1 MNIFLLLLLLQGT
14 PEAAEPGI
22 KLETPSTSGRQEG
35 SITAAVVSSGEPTAA
50 TTAAGTAPGSV
61 DAGEGPAAKR
71 AKHTDIAEAD
81 GNTVPV
87 VTSSAPLAPTPVPT
101 PAAAGPSD
109 DQGGSSV
116 DKKPQH
122 QAHHA
127 ESSNYQ
133 AAALLICNSR
143 DLLMS
148 LAQLLS
154 IVSLMCQVSLQ
165 LHCAI
170 FA

>member
-1 MNIFLLLLLLQGT
+1 MNILLLLQGT

-35 SITAAVVSSGEPTAA
+35 SIAASVVSSGEPTAA
-50 TTAAGTAPGSV
+50 TTAAGAAPGAV

-71 AKHTDIAEAD
+71 AKHTDVAEAD
-81 GNTVPV
+81 GSTVPFA
-87 VTSSAPLAPTPVPT
+87 TSSAPLAPTAVPT

-109 DQGGSSV
+109 AQGGSSL

-127 ESSNYQ
+127 ESSNSH
-133 AAALLICNSR
+133 AAASLICNSPTC
-143 DLLMS
+143 L
-148 LAQLLS
+148 
-154 IVSLMCQVSLQ
+154 
-165 LHCAI
+165 
-170 FA
+170 